1 MYKILLLLLAFFFI
15 SNFTFG
21 QSEIKI
27 RIEKYFEN
35 VTSLEYSKLKE
46 KGIIKQNDSIANEYL
61 DQETK
66 RLNSK
71 GFEKYAEIKAEIYMD
86 YFKDLLLLQTLN
98 YNNDI
103 YSLYFSIAGFDDVEF
118 QILKWKK
125 ENWNNED
132 RVSKIT
138 IDEPNQKFEKIAFN
152 YDEGPK
158 NIENVRIFIQNDYL
172 IMERSGLFH
181 TLYDLKNSKLLL
193 NEESP
198 WHSAEDNSPE
208 GMNKWIKENLH
219 DKIEKIIQNSY
230 R

>member
-1 MYKILLLLLAFFFI
+1 MYKILLLLLALFFF

-27 RIEKYFEN
+27 PIDKYFEN
-35 VTSLEYSKLKE
+35 VASLEYSKLKE
-46 KGIIKQNDSIANEYL
+46 KGIINQNDSIANEYL

-66 RLNSK
+66 RLNTK
-71 GFEKYAEIKAEIYMD
+71 GFEKYAEIKAEVYMD
-86 YFKDLLLLQTLN
+86 YFKDLLLLQSLN
-98 YNNDI
+98 FNNDV

-181 TLYDLKNSKLLL
+181 TLYDLKTSKLLL

-208 GMNKWIKENLH
+208 GMYKWIKENLH
-219 DKIEKIIQNSY
+219 DKIEKIIQNAY